1 MFTTYRHGRQ
11 RRARSQLPREV
22 LTRIIGSANR
32 DTLLICARVS
42 RDFCADSQR
51 VLYREIHLQ
60 PHTTQAFALL
70 VAFLGRP
77 ELGAYTHTLFIQEAE
92 VHPAEVLGTQPR
104 DEDDDLVAGLIA
116 YMSRL
121 RRLIIRRHI
130 PRKFTPKLRTAVM
143 GALPTLHT
151 FGFYGAEYMPPQVFG
166 RASDLRDLWI
176 YLDGLFGNLVSDGSA
191 GAVTAYSAPV
201 RLVSLVLVGMNQAS
215 GRKVLEAFL
224 HPSSPIDLSTLQ
236 GLQVQTVYSLPGDV
250 FRRLLGKCTDSL
262 RHLDLMAGM
271 IDRPLNLASLR
282 SLESVTIRLIPLSSP
297 MSDPCIT
304 HTADMLATTVA
315 VKHVYITFMPFGN
328 LNRDYKSI
336 RTLGALLGRPIVTAG
351 KTPLETLTLW
361 VCTEERK
368 PAAWMRRTET
378 KIKENLRL
386 YENLTGTAT
395 WVRWVEEPLA
405 SFSGM
410 DILDPWTPI

>member
-11 RRARSQLPREV
+11 RRARLQLPREV

-92 VHPAEVLGTQPR
+92 THPAEVLGTQPR

-151 FGFYGAEYMPPQVFG
+151 FGCYGAEYMSPHVFG
-166 RASDLRDLWI
+166 RAPDLRDLWI
-176 YLDGLFGNLVSDGSA
+176 YLDGNLTSDG
-191 GAVTAYSAPV
+191 
-201 RLVSLVLVGMNQAS
+201 QALRS
-215 GRKVLEAFL
+215 GN
-224 HPSSPIDLSTLQ
+224 S
-236 GLQVQTVYSLPGDV
+236 
-250 FRRLLGKCTDSL
+250 SL
-262 RHLDLMAGM
+262 RLMSSVWVWAVQ
-271 IDRPLNLASLR
+271 DASLE
-282 SLESVTIRLIPLSSP
+282 LE
-297 MSDPCIT
+297 CI
-304 HTADMLATTVA
+304 
-315 VKHVYITFMPFGN
+315 
-328 LNRDYKSI
+328 S
-336 RTLGALLGRPIVTAG
+336 
-351 KTPLETLTLW
+351 
-361 VCTEERK
+361 
-368 PAAWMRRTET
+368 
-378 KIKENLRL
+378 NLRS
-386 YENLTGTAT
+386 
-395 WVRWVEEPLA
+395 RQ
-405 SFSGM
+405 
-410 DILDPWTPI
+410 